1 MVTVTYKLFFFLHKL
16 TQVSVHI
23 IKVYIRGI
31 FLVKCIFSYLHSCH
45 IQFSCG
51 IWRELDFLFLYYL
64 NLQLAVVFYI
74 YTCIFAVV
82 FLLLCEIGLYG
93 LKSNMYL
100 IIYVFIDI
108 QEYDTTD
115 ARKICFINLYFFPLM
130 SIWCNQI
137 LWASHIDCYTWLG
150 QRFFDW
156 LIRMNIGHILCNY
169 HSTTHQ
175 ACSAQ
180 RVLAWIAIFFVTNIG
195 NFGKCLQAPS
205 LLNTLLVFIECL
217 ASFFF
222 NQKNFLNLH
231 LLVPLRHYGI
241 F

>member
-1 MVTVTYKLFFFLHKL
+1 MSY
-16 TQVSVHI
+16 S
-23 IKVYIRGI
+23 I
-31 FLVKCIFSYLHSCH
+31 FLWNLERAGFFVPLLFKFTACCCVLYLY
-45 IQFSCG
+45 
-51 IWRELDFLFLYYL
+51 LY
-64 NLQLAVVFYI
+64 I
-74 YTCIFAVV
+74 CIFAVV

-217 ASFFF
+217 ASFFLIRKTSSIYTYWYPWDIMVF
-222 NQKNFLNLH
+222 FRSPW
-231 LLVPLRHYGI
+231 VCI
-241 F
+241 